1 MLFQQGRNIFQY
13 GIPAFMTVVMV
24 FFFFLFFFFGFFL
37 WLFFWSFLV
46 FFVFC
51 CLFFIFIGFILF
63 FLYYLYYIFFFYI
76 ILEDLP
82 QLFVSAAAVVQLG
95 QGILLDHGTKRTLH
109 GQGTATDI
117 T

>member
-1 MLFQQGRNIFQY
+1 MLLQQGRDIFQY
-13 GIPAFMTVVMV
+13 GIPTFMTVGIVN
-24 FFFFLFFFFGFFL
+24 LFEKVNISDGERKRMAGGSGF
-37 WLFFWSFLV
+37 
-46 FFVFC
+46 
-51 CLFFIFIGFILF
+51 
-63 FLYYLYYIFFFYI
+63 
-76 ILEDLP
+76 LEDLP

>member
-1 MLFQQGRNIFQY
+1 MLLQQGRNIFQY
-13 GIPAFMTVVMV
+13 GIPAFMTVGIVNLFEKVNISDGECKRMAGGSG
-24 FFFFLFFFFGFFL
+24 FL
-37 WLFFWSFLV
+37 
-46 FFVFC
+46 
-51 CLFFIFIGFILF
+51 
-63 FLYYLYYIFFFYI
+63 
-76 ILEDLP
+76 ENLP

>member
-1 MLFQQGRNIFQY
+1 MLLQQGRNIFQY
-13 GIPAFMTVVMV
+13 GIPAFMTVGIVN
-24 FFFFLFFFFGFFL
+24 LFEKVNISDGERKRMAGGSGF
-37 WLFFWSFLV
+37 
-46 FFVFC
+46 
-51 CLFFIFIGFILF
+51 
-63 FLYYLYYIFFFYI
+63 
-76 ILEDLP
+76 LEDLP

>member
-1 MLFQQGRNIFQY
+1 MLLQQGRDVFQY
-13 GIPAFMTVVMV
+13 GIPAFMTVGIVN
-24 FFFFLFFFFGFFL
+24 LFEKVNISDGERKRMAGGSGF
-37 WLFFWSFLV
+37 
-46 FFVFC
+46 
-51 CLFFIFIGFILF
+51 
-63 FLYYLYYIFFFYI
+63 
-76 ILEDLP
+76 LEDLP

>member
-13 GIPAFMTVVMV
+13 GIPAFMTVGIVN
-24 FFFFLFFFFGFFL
+24 LFEKVNISDGERKRMAGGSGF
-37 WLFFWSFLV
+37 
-46 FFVFC
+46 
-51 CLFFIFIGFILF
+51 
-63 FLYYLYYIFFFYI
+63 
-76 ILEDLP
+76 LEDLP